1 MRVSSAFSTTNL
13 SLSIERKKL
22 ISKMIWVEVLVNGKF
37 LFLHEDV
44 YSANDM
50 LPLKL
55 RVDDEVLIKMNRS
68 LSIFRHRRR

>member
-1 MRVSSAFSTTNL
+1 MRVSSAFSPTNL

-55 RVDDEVLIKMNRS
+55 RVDDEVWIKMNRS